1 MGSDLAGPGFPA
13 SHSSVRPDSEFAS
26 RVRTIA
32 HVFLRRDEHG
42 LGGLQNPVAELF
54 PKAIPLRNKEATMLI
69 GYARVSKQHE
79 QDTTAQVQAL
89 TRDRAHLPGACLRGP
104 LGPT

>member
-1 MGSDLAGPGFPA
+1 
-13 SHSSVRPDSEFAS
+13 
-26 RVRTIA
+26 
-32 HVFLRRDEHG
+32 
-42 LGGLQNPVAELF
+42 
-54 PKAIPLRNKEATMLI
+54 MLI

>member
-1 MGSDLAGPGFPA
+1 M
-13 SHSSVRPDSEFAS
+13 
-26 RVRTIA
+26 

-89 TRDRAHLPGACLRGP
+89 TRDRAHLSGACLRGP